1 MTSPTV
7 GALAVLALPGPV
19 GEADPV
25 LLALVT
31 GGFLGASIWLLIV
44 AALRPPANLAAAAAR
59 WQLRRDRYPRAEEE
73 VDTTAK
79 ARLGR
84 WLMSQARRRG
94 LVFTSMRADL
104 ALIDR
109 SLEEHLVS
117 KVLLAGFGLLLPS
130 GMAAVLASFGVSVPV
145 LGGVVV
151 GLVLAAL
158 FFVVPD
164 LSVAEQA
171 AHRRADLR
179 RALACYLD
187 LVAMSLAGG
196 RGVPEALPSA
206 AEIGQGWGFE
216 LLGRTVAAA
225 RTSGVTPWVALGELG
240 QRTGIAELQDLGSAL
255 GLVASDG
262 AKVRESLKARASSQ
276 RRRQLAEAEGDAQR
290 ASQSMSKAQ
299 LVLAL
304 GFLVF
309 LGYPALINVL
319 AI

>member
-1 MTSPTV
+1 MIGTGS
-7 GALAVLALPGPV
+7 LSGPLV
-19 GEADPV
+19 WG
-25 LLALVT
+25 LVT
-31 GGFLGASIWLLIV
+31 GGLLVGCVWLLIV
-44 AALRPPANLAAAAAR
+44 AVRPPRTDLAAAAGR
-59 WQLRRDRYPRAEEE
+59 WQQRRDRYPGAGEGTDSTIR
-73 VDTTAK
+73 

-84 WLMSQARRRG
+84 WLTGEAGRRG
-94 LVFTSMRADL
+94 LVFTALRADL
-104 ALIDR
+104 ALVDKT
-109 SLEEHLVS
+109 LEDHLVS
-117 KVLLAGFGLLLPS
+117 KVLLAGFGLLVPS
-130 GMAAVLASFGVSVPV
+130 VMATVLAAFGVGVPL
-145 LGGVVV
+145 LGGVLA
-151 GLVLAAL
+151 GLVLAAV

-171 AHRRADLR
+171 THRRADLR

-216 LLGRTVAAA
+216 LLGRTVATA
-225 RTSGVTPWVALGELG
+225 RTTGVTPWVALGELG
-240 QRTGIAELQDLGSAL
+240 ERTGIGELQDLGSAL
-255 GLVASDG
+255 SLVATDG
-262 AKVRESLKARASSQ
+262 AKVRESLTARASSQ

-319 AI
+319 AL